1 MLLSSNKFS
10 SLHTLHS
17 LDNRL
22 GGAVH
27 AGLNVCKHLVES
39 GQAVLVVATRG
50 PQDDL
55 EYLRSSYHAVPCQF
69 MRRRAPARWYN
80 GENLLGRLTSE
91 IPRFDL
97 VELHA
102 VFSFVT
108 IRAAQACRRLGK
120 PYLLRPHGSLDPFDL
135 SKRGTLKRLLGPV
148 FLRPVLA
155 GCAGV
160 MCTSQR
166 EADLIE
172 TYGANPRRFVVPL
185 PVPRL
190 HCEPNA
196 GAEFRSKHGIPSN
209 AFVVLFLSRIDYK
222 KGLEFLLPALAAAR
236 RSHRDLWFVLAGSGE
251 KGFVE
256 DIRQRIEVLGLSGIT
271 REVGFVS
278 GSEKAA
284 AFQACDLFALPSLN
298 ENFGIVIVEA
308 MQAGRPVLISDQVY
322 INPEI
327 VSNRAGVLCRPDP
340 DDCTRVLMDVL
351 SNRTEARR
359 MGEQAATLSQAKF
372 SPESATRQLLEV
384 YSQITKPG
392 DKMP

>member
-1 MLLSSNKFS
+1 LLR
-10 SLHTLHS
+10 SLHTIHS

-27 AGLNVCKHLVES
+27 AGLNVCKHLVHAGEP
-39 GQAVLVVATRG
+39 VEVFATQG

-55 EYLRSSYHAVPCQF
+55 GYLQTVYRDVPCHLVP
-69 MRRRAPARWYN
+69 RRAPARWYN
-80 GENLLGRLTSE
+80 GEDLSGWFAAHL
-91 IPRFDL
+91 PRFDV

-108 IRAAQACRRLGK
+108 IRAAQACRRLRK

-135 SKRGTLKRLLGPV
+135 SKRGTLKRILGPV

-155 GCAGV
+155 GSAGV

-166 EADLIE
+166 EADLVE
-172 TYGANPRRFVVPL
+172 TYGAKPARFVVPL

-190 HCEPNA
+190 EGDPGGREA
-196 GAEFRSKHGIPSN
+196 FRAKHGIPGD

-236 RSHRDLWFVLAGSGE
+236 REHQDVWFVLAGGGE
-251 KGFVE
+251 AAFV
-256 DIRQRIEVLGLSGIT
+256 DGIRRRIVELGLTGCT

-278 GSEKAA
+278 GPEKAA
-284 AFQACDLFALPSLN
+284 AFQAADLFALPSLN

-322 INPEI
+322 IHPEI
-327 VSNRAGVLCRPDP
+327 IAAGAGVLCRPDP
-340 DDCTRVLMDVL
+340 GDCERALRTVLAD
-351 SNRTEARR
+351 RR
-359 MGEQAATLSQAKF
+359 AAQAMGERAAVLAAARF
-372 SPESATRQLLEV
+372 SPEAATRQLLGV
-384 YSQITKPG
+384 YEQICRREGP
-392 DKMP
+392 